1 MIKTLVLFLSLS
13 SSSCGAQDWYD
24 GKAKEGTDI
33 ADQSQ
38 DQWINDRSV
47 DFLNSYHSLLYNS
60 LINSR
65 TFKID
70 GDRCSEDTLCMSI
83 LESEKTRKALYD
95 LLSKRYSN
103 SETHS
108 FTFGV
113 CEDYRVNLDAINRSI
128 ETLISQLNDM
138 QKRTGNPSM
147 SDVLQFGTET
157 KSIAEYYINNIVMLY
172 ILRTQLAATAYIF
185 TYIYPSEKYTTY
197 LSTIDNP
204 LKQR

>member
-1 MIKTLVLFLSLS
+1 MIKALVLFLSLS

-83 LESEKTRKALYD
+83 LESERKRKALYD
-95 LLSKRYSN
+95 LLSERYSN
-103 SETHS
+103 SEMYSYTL
-108 FTFGV
+108 GV
-113 CEDYRVNLDAINRSI
+113 CEDYRMNLDAINRSVK
-128 ETLISQLNDM
+128 TLISQLNDM
-138 QKRTGNPSM
+138 QKRNENPSM

-157 KSIAEYYINNIVMLY
+157 KSITEYYIKNIAML
-172 ILRTQLAATAYIF
+172 
-185 TYIYPSEKYTTY
+185 
-197 LSTIDNP
+197 
-204 LKQR
+204 